1 MSTHIQKLVYASQ
14 RSMVSKSTIDEVCLC
29 VCAGCIHICLDLC
42 PEAMLLHLIS
52 IETSLQGQ
60 KCPSKAKGIIFF
72 KSGDRYRMIIRNRN
86 YPSINN
92 TEIEVMRRNDGGKRL
107 S

>member
-1 MSTHIQKLVYASQ
+1 MHHNVLWLMKCV
-14 RSMVSKSTIDEVCLC
+14 C
-29 VCAGCIHICLDLC
+29 VCALGCIHRCLDLC

-52 IETSLQGQ
+52 IEASLKGQ

-72 KSGDRYRMIIRNRN
+72 LKSGDRYHMIIRNRN

-92 TEIEVMRRNDGGKRL
+92 TEIEIMRRNDGGKRL